1 MRSGLVLTLPGLP
14 PKPKDPGGR
23 LVRWVLLAQAPGFV
37 YKGSEF
43 KVDGDW
49 LDERVSE
56 YRQLL
61 KGDYTAPLLRE
72 HDRDGERHGDILKL
86 QRHTIDGKDSLIAAV
101 AFADPEAEAKIKQG
115 RIKYLSP
122 AFGPVED
129 DRGRKFK
136 FALREASL
144 VAAPHQKNLT
154 PGDSHVLG
162 AEAQEGDM
170 PEHYEDKSPEI
181 EVDVKEEAPSRLDI
195 LESKVDKMAMALA
208 ELAELKELMEKAL
221 AEIPEEDA
229 AEPEMMGDHDEAKM
243 AEEDAAVVAMREELE
258 ELRSQRDK
266 AIFEQV
272 QPSALTWT
280 PGLAALIFDVWRK
293 DQERVGAILAE
304 ATPAE
309 VAPVVKASEP
319 APSNPWAVRLA
330 EVAAPVEAEAAALTD
345 DEIEAKAIEMA
356 EGDQIKAYD
365 IYKQLKRAAM
375 ARNV

>member
-1 MRSGLVLTLPGLP
+1 M
-14 PKPKDPGGR
+14 
-23 LVRWVLLAQAPGFV
+23 RWVLLAQSPGFV
-37 YKGSEF
+37 YKGSEY

-72 HDRDGERHGDILKL
+72 HDRDGERHGDILRL

-101 AFADPEAEAKIKQG
+101 AFADPDAEDKIRQG

-129 DRGRKFK
+129 DRGRKFS

-144 VAAPHQKNLT
+144 VAAPHQKNLS

-162 AEAQEGDM
+162 AEHKEGDM
-170 PEHYEDKSPEI
+170 PDHYDDKSPEMMDGKD
-181 EVDVKEEAPSRLDI
+181 EGKDRLDI
-195 LESKVDKMAMALA
+195 LEAKVEKMATALG

-221 AEIPEEDA
+221 AEMPEEADDDA
-229 AEPEMMGDHDEAKM
+229 ADLKGDHADMSEVQ
-243 AEEDAAVVAMREELE
+243 EDPAIVAMTEELE
-258 ELRSQRDK
+258 ELRSQRDR

-272 QPSALTWT
+272 QPSSLTWT
-280 PGLAALIFDVWRK
+280 PGLAALIFDVWRQ

-330 EVAAPVEAEAAALTD
+330 EVTAPVEADAAALTD
-345 DEIEAKAIEMA
+345 DEIEAKAIEMS
-356 EGDQIKAYD
+356 EGDQIKAYQ
-365 IYKQLKRAAM
+365 IYKELKRAAM